1 MNSKTLILMTVAL
14 LSGTIAI
21 AQPEPGTFSVIP
33 KVGISANKFT
43 GDTDEVLWFGIAD
56 MGRYYEIQR
65 RENPTH
71 PYQVNVPEEEYY
83 NQILMTFDKPKIQ
96 TGFTGGVDFQYQISR
111 RWAVSVGLNYSYK
124 RCGFKTS
131 SEEQLFARVPNFE
144 WESESLVYKMHY
156 YQFPILAKFY
166 IYKGL
171 ALNAGAQFGGLRQ
184 AYRKYESR
192 VLFYSTSQYFI
203 RDEVMRDYW
212 WSSKL
217 EVGKWYSR
225 KTDVRLTRNLEKF
238 DFSIPVGLSYEYKE
252 LLFDARADI
261 GLTSI
266 SKNDDI
272 KCRNL
277 GFVFSIGYRFDL

>member
-1 MNSKTLILMTVAL
+1 MKRKTLIIMAVAL

-43 GDTDEVLWFGIAD
+43 GDTNDALLFEIAD
-56 MGRYYEIQR
+56 VNRYNEIVN
-65 RENPTH
+65 ENAPNL
-71 PYQVNVPEEEYY
+71 VNVPEEEYY
-83 NQILMTFDKPKIQ
+83 NQILMTFDKPQFQI
-96 TGFTGGVDFQYQISR
+96 GFTGGVDFQYQISR

-171 ALNAGAQFGGLRQ
+171 ALNAGVQLGGLRQ